1 MVSGLQAPLT
11 MRVPSSDHKCHSG
24 QSHSRSHSCSSP
36 APEGTAGTSPGSFAA
51 KQSTFCRGA
60 PAGHQRGC
68 PGPGGRCMMEA
79 KPPRR
84 AGCAPASAAARC
96 EKTHA
101 RTLAAPW
108 QAAWKMPALA
118 DTVSKEDSFQNLK
131 QSSGGCPRGRGPA
144 PTSPSAGTSRQQRA
158 AAPGSKHS
166 RHSPG
171 KHFARLLRLWLL
183 FLQEKVQ
190 PTNK

>member
-1 MVSGLQAPLT
+1 MSQRTNSQQKPFLLLT
-11 MRVPSSDHKCHSG
+11 SARAHCGDF
-24 QSHSRSHSCSSP
+24 SRLVCSK
-36 APEGTAGTSPGSFAA
+36 AKHLLEG
-51 KQSTFCRGA
+51 GA

-68 PGPGGRCMMEA
+68 PGPGGWCMMEA

-183 FLQEKVQ
+183 FLQETVQ